1 MVKKDKIKTPIL
13 IVLIAGIGD
22 LILASKSI
30 RAIRNSYPDA
40 DIHLLTN
47 SEAVPIAQ
55 NYKYVDY
62 VWSFPIREMRKSKI
76 CLFDV
81 WKLLLKLRRT
91 RFAMIVNLFE
101 IASLSGAIKMGILFL
116 LLNARLRIGHNNK
129 GFGFVLTYKVPSG
142 TFRERHRVDAMM
154 DIALL
159 VGGASDE
166 KDIEVFWDKKCE
178 KRWEYMFLKKTGFVE
193 EIIIGVNPGGDRSNR
208 RWGANNFATI
218 ADKIIDE
225 FGAKM
230 IILGGPREENIGNEI
245 QQRMR
250 NNAVNLSGK
259 LNLNELVYIIN
270 RLDVLITN
278 DSGPMHIGAAT
289 GTPLVAIFGPGDP
302 ALMKPYTSEKK
313 YRLIYKDLDCQ
324 PCKNEKCAQPVCL
337 NIVTPDEVY
346 EKCVELLNANKSI
359 QFKN

>member
-1 MVKKDKIKTPIL
+1 MVKMVKIKKSIL
-13 IVLIAGIGD
+13 VILVAGIGD

-30 RAIRNSYPDA
+30 RAIRNGYPDA
-40 DIHLLTN
+40 DIHLLTS

-62 VWSFPIREMRKSKI
+62 VWAFPIREMRKSKRH
-76 CLFDV
+76 LFDV

-91 RFAMIVNLFE
+91 GFSMVVNLFE
-101 IASLSGAIKMGILFL
+101 ISSLHGAINMSSLFL
-116 LLNARLRIGHNNK
+116 LLNARVRVGHNNK
-129 GFGFVLTYKVPSG
+129 GFGLALTDKVPSG
-142 TFRERHRVDAMM
+142 AFRKRHRVDAMM
-154 DIALL
+154 DVALL
-159 VGGASDE
+159 SGGIPDNGG
-166 KDIEVFWDKKCE
+166 INVFWNTRCEEKWGYLFEWTSPSIKKVVV
-178 KRWEYMFLKKTGFVE
+178 G
-193 EIIIGVNPGGDRSNR
+193 INPGGDWKSK
-208 RWGANNFATI
+208 RWSPDNFATI

-230 IILGGPREENIGNEI
+230 IILGGPGEENIGSEI

-259 LNLNELVYIIN
+259 LNLNELVYIIS

-302 ALMKPYTSEKK
+302 TLVRPYTSKK
-313 YRLIYKDLDCQ
+313 LYSND
-324 PCKNEKCAQPVCL
+324 KCTQHVCL
-337 NIVTPDEVY
+337 DIVTPEEVY
-346 EKCVELLNANKSI
+346 EKCIELLLDTKW
-359 QFKN
+359 